1 VSGNSAHVDP
11 HVVELRDELL
21 ATASYYSAN
30 YFEARERFL
39 AAAAYRQLPHH
50 ALRIHAPSPNG
61 ESLTIDIAIAGA
73 AKPKTALVLSSGV
86 HGVEA
91 PFGSAVQLAF
101 MEQQLSRWQLPADAA
116 VVLIHA
122 INPFGYA
129 WRRRFNENNVD
140 LNRNF
145 LLANEA
151 YSGAPPLASQFRSA
165 MKLLRPRARF
175 GFWSARMVML
185 ALRHG
190 ASSIWETLPVGQYDY
205 PDWLFFGGAGPSQ
218 SGHALQ
224 NFLPSVLDEAEE
236 VAHLDFHTGL
246 GSWATG
252 ELLVSESEGLG
263 NCEWWRSHF
272 GADQVTQVKSFTKS
286 YEVRGGFGPWLRAL
300 FPQCDYRYATAEF
313 GTYSAIRVISALAE
327 ESRWH
332 GELGHSSLDHDARV
346 RLEETFAPRSRSWR
360 TKTLKTALE
369 WTRQAAGAL
378 WKRDYAA

>member
-1 VSGNSAHVDP
+1 MNETAAHVDP
-11 HVVELRDELL
+11 HVVALREELL
-21 ATASYYSAN
+21 AATGYYSAN
-30 YFEARERFL
+30 YFEARRRFL
-39 AAAAYRQLPHH
+39 RAAGRLKLARH
-50 ALRIHAPSPNG
+50 ALQIHAPSPND
-61 ESLTIDIAIAGA
+61 EPLTIDIAVAGA
-73 AKPKTALVLSSGV
+73 ANPTTALVLSSGV

-101 MEQQLSRWQLPADAA
+101 MEQTLSGWQLPAEAA

-151 YSGAPPLASQFRSA
+151 YAGAPPLAGRFRNA
-165 MKLLRPRARF
+165 MKLSRPRARF

-185 ALRHG
+185 ALQHG
-190 ASSIWETLPVGQYDY
+190 PSSIWETLPVGQYDY

-218 SGHALQ
+218 SVHSLQ
-224 NFLPSVLDEAEE
+224 NFLPTVLGEADD

-246 GSWATG
+246 GHWAKG
-252 ELLVSESEGLG
+252 ELLVSESEGLE
-263 NCEWWRSHF
+263 NCDWWRDHL
-272 GADQVTQVKSFTKS
+272 GADNVTQVKSFTKS

-300 FPQCDYRYATAEF
+300 FPNCDYRYATAEF

-332 GELGHSSLDHDARV
+332 SELGTNSIGHESRR
-346 RLEETFAPRSRSWR
+346 RLAETFAPQSRSWR

-369 WTRQAAGAL
+369 WTAQAARAL

>member
-1 VSGNSAHVDP
+1 VDGSTAHVDP
-11 HVVELRDELL
+11 HVIELRGELL
-21 ATASYYSAN
+21 ATTRSYSAN
-30 YFEARERFL
+30 YFEARQRFL
-39 AAAAYRQLPHH
+39 AAASHLKLPHH
-50 ALRIHAPSPNG
+50 SLQIHAPSPNN

-91 PFGSAVQLAF
+91 PFGSAVQLAL
-101 MEQQLSRWQLPADAA
+101 MEHSLPNWQLPAEAA

-145 LLANEA
+145 LLADEA
-151 YSGAPPLASQFRSA
+151 YVGAPPLASQFRNA
-165 MKLLRPRARF
+165 MKLSRPRARY
-175 GFWSARMVML
+175 GFWTARMMML

-190 ASSIWETLPVGQYDY
+190 TSSIWQTLPVGQYDY

-218 SGHALQ
+218 SVRALQ
-224 NFLPSVLDEAEE
+224 NFLPAVLDDATD

-246 GSWATG
+246 GGWAEG
-252 ELLVSESEGLG
+252 ELLVSESEGIE
-263 NCEWWRSHF
+263 NCNWWRKNL
-272 GADQVTQVKSFTKS
+272 GADNVTQVKSFTKS

-300 FPQCDYRYATAEF
+300 FPQCEYRYATAEF

-332 GELGHSSLDHDARV
+332 GELGRGSLEHES
-346 RLEETFAPRSRSWR
+346 RLRLAETFVPHSRSWR

-369 WTRQAAGAL
+369 WTRQAASAL